1 MKPKLGMTVKD
12 VVTGFK
18 GIVTGRVE
26 YLTGCTQYL
35 VQPPVKK
42 DGDCVDARWI
52 DEDRLENTSTKVFS
66 LPKTIDGCDS
76 PAPSK

>member
-1 MKPKLGMTVKD
+1 MKLILGVTAKD

-18 GIVTGRVE
+18 GIVTAHVE

-42 DGDCVDARWI
+42 DGGYTDNKWF
-52 DEDRLENTSTKVFS
+52 DEDRLEHVAAKAIT
-66 LPKTIDGCDS
+66 LPRTLAGCDS
-76 PAPSK
+76 PAPCK